1 MSKLLEYAVNTEF
14 YKDFINKIETL
25 DEVHIENSNDN
36 INLLS
41 LLVLFQQKNE
51 NMVLVTPNLYK
62 AQKLFDSLSSLLP
75 DEQISFFPQDEFI
88 TTEMLAMSTEFKL
101 ERINTVRKIIEID
114 PTIGISSSK
123 KIVGLRNII
132 SHAYDSI
139 EPELIWVTLA
149 SKLSI
154 PMTVQPASTAAMANG
169 RPT

>member
-75 DEQISFFPQDEFI
+75 DEQISFFPQDEFL
-88 TTEMLAMSTEFKL
+88 TTEMLAMSSDFKIERGFLLSRKQLQNWTFEFA
-101 ERINTVRKIIEID
+101 RKAY
-114 PTIGISSSK
+114 SSH
-123 KIVGLRNII
+123 IF
-132 SHAYDSI
+132 
-139 EPELIWVTLA
+139 
-149 SKLSI
+149 
-154 PMTVQPASTAAMANG
+154 
-169 RPT
+169 